1 VATITRGGLISLTR
15 QLMDAVGATDRW
27 SDDFMKQVLNNTY
40 DTEWSNIL
48 NAFPYYTFNQKSVT
62 TDSNGQI
69 AFTALDTGSGDTQQH
84 FYRVLSVND
93 GSVIYTETRF
103 QDVPLATTTNYLPT
117 YPRLY
122 YIVDSKLQLLP
133 VDSGK
138 SVYVA
143 VNYKPTALLDLSSD
157 NVVLTYPENNY
168 IVIAAEAAA
177 ALLLKGGAEASAA
190 NNYKKMA
197 AENREIMIDDL
208 RRRSINPT
216 RMAYPDLRY
225 DWAGG

>member
-1 VATITRGGLISLTR
+1 MATITRGELVSLTR
-15 QLMDAVGATDRW
+15 ELMDAVGSTRW
-27 SDDFMKQVLNNTY
+27 SDEIIKQILNNTY

-48 NAFPYYTFNQKSVT
+48 NAYPYYTFTQKTVS
-62 TDSNGQI
+62 TDESGQI
-69 AFTALDTGSGDTQQH
+69 PFTELDTGGGDTMQH

-122 YIVDSKLQLLP
+122 YVIDQKLQLLP
-133 VDSGK
+133 VLSAK
-138 SVYVA
+138 TIYVA
-143 VNYKPTALLDLSSD
+143 VNWKPTALLDLSSD
-157 NVVLTYPENNY
+157 SATINFPENNY
-168 IVIAAEAAA
+168 IVLAAEAAA
-177 ALLLKGGAEASAA
+177 ALLLKGGAEANAA
-190 NNYKKMA
+190 ANYKKLA
-197 AENREIMIDDL
+197 ADNREIILDDL
-208 RRRSINPT
+208 RRRTINPT